1 MSLDSK
7 NKKELVVLKSN
18 MLMLLLFVQS
28 GLQIL
33 REYFSDLLSL
43 AEILLRSPDPS
54 VSSYACEM
62 YKLSFI
68 SFDLYCQQVY
78 YLTGFYLTL
87 GNFVREMH
95 MSGFDSHSK
104 SCAFT
109 CVVQFAPRPGMTRT
123 MQQCE

>member
-1 MSLDSK
+1 
-7 NKKELVVLKSN
+7 
-18 MLMLLLFVQS
+18 MLLFFQS

-78 YLTGFYLTL
+78 HITGLYLTL
-87 GNFVREMH
+87 GNFVREMR
-95 MSGFDSHSK
+95 MSGFDFRSK
-104 SCAFT
+104 SCAFS
-109 CVVQFAPRPGMTRT
+109 CVAQFAPRPGIKRT
-123 MQQCE
+123 MQQCV